1 MANEGEPADAQRLR
15 ALLARRPFG
24 LFLDI
29 DGTISPLAATPREA
43 VVPHEIRALLH
54 DLSRHVQVVIVSGRT
69 LVDARRMVGVDAL
82 TYVGS
87 HGLATWID
95 GREEL
100 DGAVQPYV
108 RFAQQAMVELAPLR
122 RIDGILFE
130 EKGTGLA
137 IHYRLTRDGAEARA
151 AILRAIAASG
161 SAAHFDLLEGVK
173 VIELRPRL
181 GLNKG
186 TSVRSLVNRLRLEGL
201 IYVGD
206 DITDIEAFEVVRD
219 LRRGGRVDGV
229 SVCVLHPDSSP
240 LVERASDY
248 TVEGVDGTRRLL
260 EYALRQFDPARF
272 WRDES
277 HRTPRDR

>member
-1 MANEGEPADAQRLR
+1 MSSESSAGEPADAQRLHR
-15 ALLARRPFG
+15 LLLRRPFG

-43 VVPHEIRALLH
+43 VVPHEIRVLLH
-54 DLSRHVQVVIVSGRT
+54 DLSSLVHVVIVSGRT
-69 LVDARRMVGVDAL
+69 LVDARRMVGVDGL
-82 TYVGS
+82 IYVGS
-87 HGLATWID
+87 HGLATWIE

-137 IHYRLTRDGAEARA
+137 IHYRLTRDAAEARA
-151 AILRAIAASG
+151 AILRGIAASG

-186 TSVRSLVNRLRLEGL
+186 TSVRVLVNRLRLEGL
-201 IYVGD
+201 IYAGD

-248 TVEGVDGTRRLL
+248 TVEGVEGTRRLL
-260 EYALRQFDPARF
+260 EYASRQIDPARY
-272 WRDES
+272 WREES
-277 HRTPRDR
+277 PQ